1 MKSEVFV
8 TKQRHAEFCSCREGM
23 RGYRNPKFPR
33 DESETRRNA
42 RGGYNVVYLKT
53 DKSALISSTTSVSN
67 RVYEY
72 ILSKTKQRGVLF
84 LRNFLKGPYLSI
96 ATIPVRS
103 PRVSLNVITKLLEFD
118 KVLVM

>member
-1 MKSEVFV
+1 
-8 TKQRHAEFCSCREGM
+8 M

-33 DESETRRNA
+33 DESERDGTRA
-42 RGGYNVVYLKT
+42 AVYNVVYLKT
-53 DKSALISSTTSVSN
+53 DKSALIYFTTSVSN

-72 ILSKTKQRGVLF
+72 ILSKTKQRRVHF
-84 LRNFLKGPYLSI
+84 QRNFLKGPYLSI

-103 PRVSLNVITKLLEFD
+103 PRVSLDVITKLLEFD